1 MTEIKGTDDTEVLFG
16 GLNVIGVGDFFQLP
30 DKFIFQE
37 GNDYNPGSTHLWRDI
52 FTMVELTIN
61 MRQMGD
67 NTYSRVLG
75 RIRTGQQTPDDITL
89 LRTRLTS
96 GIDTPVDVEQ
106 SPFTDAQR
114 LLPLKVMVDEYN
126 THHLR
131 QLAQASTVFEF
142 KGEHSIVVSDSAR
155 QSYGV
160 VQHVDVPERL
170 ITPDDNDCAG
180 LPRSVK
186 LAVGAQVMLRRNILC
201 EDGLVKGAHGI
212 VVGFTWPD
220 GQSTQPQIGQ
230 LPQNVLVKFH
240 DPRIVSAE

>member
-1 MTEIKGTDDTEVLFG
+1 
-16 GLNVIGVGDFFQLP
+16 
-30 DKFIFQE
+30 
-37 GNDYNPGSTHLWRDI
+37 
-52 FTMVELTIN
+52 MVELTIN

-75 RIRTGQQTPDDITL
+75 RIRIGQQTPDDITL

-106 SPFTDAQR
+106 SPFTDALR
-114 LLPLKVMVDEYN
+114 LLPLQVMVDEYN

-131 QLAQASTVFEF
+131 QLAQTSTVFEF
-142 KGEHSIVVSDSAR
+142 KGVDSDSAR

-170 ITPDDNDCAG
+170 IPPDDNDCAG

-201 EDGLVKGAHGI
+201 ED
-212 VVGFTWPD
+212 
-220 GQSTQPQIGQ
+220 
-230 LPQNVLVKFH
+230 
-240 DPRIVSAE
+240 